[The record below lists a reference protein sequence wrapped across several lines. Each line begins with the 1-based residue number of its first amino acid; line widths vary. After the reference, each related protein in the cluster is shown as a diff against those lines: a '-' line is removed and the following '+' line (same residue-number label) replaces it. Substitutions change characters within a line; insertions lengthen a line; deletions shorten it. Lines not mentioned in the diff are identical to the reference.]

1 MINAKVLDLIS
12 PPILGDGLRQIIAG
26 RVLTY
31 APPVHLIVLWML
43 STAPG
48 LPYNENMVAKGPE
61 DIYSFIGRRIRE
73 ERKARGMTLEDVAS
87 RATMNASFLHYIEK
101 SKKKPSLGTVGRIA
115 GALGLPLDILFSGS
129 PLRKPCDT
137 PAVRRI
143 TELVREASPKRRAAI
158 LKVVQTLARP
168 D

>member
-1 MINAKVLDLIS
+1 MAEKNSD
-12 PPILGDGLRQIIAG
+12 
-26 RVLTY
+26 
-31 APPVHLIVLWML
+31 
-43 STAPG
+43 
-48 LPYNENMVAKGPE
+48 
-61 DIYSFIGRRIRE
+61 DIYAFVGRRIRE

-87 RATMNASFLHYIEK
+87 KATMNASFLHYIEK
-101 SKKKPSLGTVGRIA
+101 NKKKPSLGTVGRIA
-115 GALGLPLDILFSGS
+115 GALGMPLDTLFSGA
-129 PLRKPCDT
+129 PLRKASDD